1 MARVLFLFLDGVG
14 LGPDDP
20 ETNPFAAAE
29 MPTLHRLLGGR
40 RLLAESAPFEG
51 EQATLL
57 AVDACLGVEGLPQSA
72 TGQAALLTGRNVP
85 AEIGGHYG
93 PKPNQAVAEVL
104 RQGNLFME
112 VVRRGG
118 KATLLNAYPPRYFEA
133 IESGRRLYS
142 SIPLAATLAGL
153 DLKTAEDLQA
163 RRAISADFTGRGWVA
178 QPGFPPAPVHT
189 PQEAGALVARLSLDY
204 DLTWFDFWPSDYV
217 GHRRDMAQALALLE
231 NFDAVLAGL
240 VEAWQG
246 RQDLIVVTADHGN
259 MEDLSQRG
267 HTLNPVP
274 ALLIGPLDLRRDFAR
289 DLKDLTDFA
298 PAVLRAIF
306 GQASDL

>member
-1 MARVLFLFLDGVG
+1 MAKVLFLFLDGVG

-29 MPTLHRLLGGR
+29 MRTLQRLLGGR
-40 RLLAESAPFEG
+40 RLLAASAPFEG
-51 EQATLL
+51 DQATLL
-57 AVDACLGVEGLPQSA
+57 AVDACLGVEGPPQSA

-178 QPGFPPAPVHT
+178 QPDFPPAPVHT
-189 PQEAGALVARLSLDY
+189 PQEAGALVAHLSLEY

-231 NFDAVLAGL
+231 NFDAVLEGL
-240 VEAWQG
+240 VGEWQE
-246 RQDLIVVTADHGN
+246 RQDLIVVTSDHGN

-306 GQASDL
+306 GEQPDS